1 MRDFRDMAI
10 GGLGLS
16 GHHVR
21 DAGRDLH
28 RPQMAD
34 SRQPSHRFREL
45 PEHRCPS
52 GGGRGRTEAQRLT
65 LTTIRSA
72 SYTRHQPGGVGDT
85 DAIESAGACF
95 AQSSWSTIAGM
106 RRLDAA

>member
-34 SRQPSHRFREL
+34 SRQPSHRFGSS
-45 PEHRCPS
+45 PN
-52 GGGRGRTEAQRLT
+52 
-65 LTTIRSA
+65 
-72 SYTRHQPGGVGDT
+72 T
-85 DAIESAGACF
+85 DVHPVVVVAGLKPNG
-95 AQSSWSTIAGM
+95 S
-106 RRLDAA
+106 R